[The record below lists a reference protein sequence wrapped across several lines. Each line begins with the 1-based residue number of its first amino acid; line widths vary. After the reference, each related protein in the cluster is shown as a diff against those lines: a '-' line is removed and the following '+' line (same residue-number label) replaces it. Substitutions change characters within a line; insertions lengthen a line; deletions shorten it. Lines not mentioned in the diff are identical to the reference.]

1 MPEPKNHVSN
11 RNLRTPRAAA
21 IAGII
26 FALLFGASYTLI
38 QLSVPALSVAQANW
52 IEDQADT
59 LTLGLSFLPFAGIAF
74 LWFLGVIRDRM
85 GYLED
90 QFFSTLFLGSGLL
103 YIGLTLTAA
112 AIAGGTLA
120 VYALDPDI
128 LINSEGILLT
138 RAIINQI
145 MVVYAIRMAGMF
157 MIVLGTIW
165 VRTQVMPRWL
175 AIITYLLALI
185 LIISI
190 GFTQWVTMIFPTW
203 VLLISIYILYLNYL
217 SGTEQTSSDGLTV
230 EQ

>member
-1 MPEPKNHVSN
+1 MPEPRTHVSN

-38 QLSVPALSVAQANW
+38 QLSVPALSATQSNW
-52 IEDQADT
+52 IGEQVETIA
-59 LTLGLSFLPFAGIAF
+59 LGLSFLPFAGIAF

-103 YIGLTLTAA
+103 YLGLTLTAA
-112 AIAGGTLA
+112 AIAGGILTVQTLE
-120 VYALDPDI
+120 PQI
-128 LINSEGILLT
+128 LIGSEGLLLT
-138 RAIINQI
+138 RAIVNQI
-145 MVVYAIRMAGMF
+145 MVVYSIRMAGMF

-175 AIITYLLALI
+175 AIVTFLLALI
-185 LIISI
+185 LIVSI
-190 GFTQWVTMIFPTW
+190 GITNWVTLVFPTW
-203 VLLISIYILYLNYL
+203 VLLISVYILYLNYL
-217 SGTEQTSSDGLTV
+217 FKTEQVTRDGLTV
-230 EQ
+230 E

>member
-1 MPEPKNHVSN
+1 MPEPKTHVSN

-21 IAGII
+21 VAGII
-26 FALLFGASYTLI
+26 FALLFGASYVLI
-38 QLSVPALSVAQANW
+38 QLSVPDLSIAQANW
-52 IEDQADT
+52 IAEEANT
-59 LTLGLSFLPFAGIAF
+59 ISLGLSFLPFAGIAF

-103 YIGLTLTAA
+103 YIGLTLSAA

-120 VYALDPDI
+120 VYALDPAL
-128 LINSEGILLT
+128 LINTEGLLLT

-165 VRTQVMPRWL
+165 IRTQIMPRWL
-175 AIITYLLALI
+175 AIVTYLLALI
-185 LIISI
+185 LIFSI
-190 GFTQWVTMIFPTW
+190 GFTVWVTMIFPGW
-203 VLLISIYILYLNYL
+203 VLLISLYILYLNYL
-217 SGTEQTSSDGLTV
+217 IRTEQFDRDGLTV
-230 EQ
+230 EK

>member
-1 MPEPKNHVSN
+1 MPNTKNHISN
-11 RNLRTPRAAA
+11 RNLRTPRAAG

-38 QLSVPALSVAQANW
+38 QISVPAITVGDTDW
-52 IEDQADT
+52 VGDQVET

-90 QFFSTLFLGSGLL
+90 QFFSTLFLGSGIL
-103 YIGLTLTAA
+103 YIAMVFIAA
-112 AIAGGTLA
+112 AIAGGVLT

-128 LINSEGILLT
+128 LINSDGILLT

-145 MVVYAIRMAGMF
+145 MVVYSIRMAGMF

-165 VRTQVMPRWL
+165 VRTQIMPRWL
-175 AIITYLLALI
+175 AIITYILALV
-185 LIISI
+185 LMVSI
-190 GFTQWVTMIFPTW
+190 GFTQWVTLIFPAW
-203 VLLISIYILYLNYL
+203 VLLISLYILYLNYL
-217 SGTEQTSSDGLTV
+217 INTEQIQSDGLTV
-230 EQ
+230 EK

>member
-1 MPEPKNHVSN
+1 MPEPRTHVSN

-38 QLSVPALSVAQANW
+38 QLSVPALSATQSNW
-52 IEDQADT
+52 IGDQVETIA
-59 LTLGLSFLPFAGIAF
+59 LGLSFLPFAGIAF
-74 LWFLGVIRDRM
+74 LWFLGVVRDRM

-112 AIAGGTLA
+112 AIAGGILTVHTLE
-120 VYALDPDI
+120 PQI
-128 LINSEGILLT
+128 LIGSEGLLLT
-138 RAIINQI
+138 RAIVNQI
-145 MVVYAIRMAGMF
+145 MVVYSIRMAGMF

-165 VRTQVMPRWL
+165 VRTQIMPRWL
-175 AIITYLLALI
+175 AIVTYLLALI

-190 GFTQWVTMIFPTW
+190 GFTVWVTMIFPAW
-203 VLLISIYILYLNYL
+203 VLVISVYILYLNYL
-217 SGTEQTSSDGLTV
+217 IKTEQVTRDGLTV
-230 EQ
+230 E